1 MVVSN
6 FLESCNT
13 AHPTCDIRGV
23 IDIGFALIGPIQYIF
38 PCVLVLPN
46 IFMIDVLVLADM
58 YQYIAVTTLLL
69 YSSDCV

>member
-1 MVVSN
+1 MEFVRTTSVCSV
-6 FLESCNT
+6 L
-13 AHPTCDIRGV
+13 RGV